1 MQPAA
6 SLFTLGVAAVGV
18 LIVLRA
24 ARALQRKL
32 RIARGLAPLTGPR
45 GVFLL
50 GNMPAFM
57 RNRDHIYDFLVCD
70 GMQLVKNQVIPLT
83 RPWILVSSGG

>member
-1 MQPAA
+1 MRSVS
-6 SLFTLGVAAVGV
+6 SLFAFGVVALGVLVV
-18 LIVLRA
+18 VRA

-32 RIARGLAPLTGPR
+32 RIARGLAPLSGPR

-57 RNRDHIYDFLVCD
+57 RNRDRIYDFLVSD
-70 GMQLVKNQVIPLT
+70 RSQ
-83 RPWILVSSGG
+83 